1 MSTPNLN
8 SAARAARDLP
18 PETSFTALSEPNAAA
33 PKLTIHTYDSA
44 IASHSLFARSGRH
57 TRLRSHSQPPLFK
70 SLNISSI
77 HMRMPYSL
85 PSVSG
90 QFVTRNH
97 GSAWLQSHTHSAQ
110 SALSSPTS

>member
-1 MSTPNLN
+1 MSTPSLN
-8 SAARAARDLP
+8 SAERAALDLP
-18 PETSFTALSEPNAAA
+18 PATSFTALSELNAAA
-33 PKLTIHTYDSA
+33 PRLTIHAYA
-44 IASHSLFARSGRH
+44 IASHRRFARSGFH

-77 HMRMPYSL
+77 HMRMPYSP
-85 PSVSG
+85 PSDSG

-97 GSAWLQSHTHSAQ
+97 GSAWSQSHTRAAQ